1 MKLATFY
8 VQIYAKTFTLSQSTL
23 KIKAMS
29 LGHFFEILLMSAGIC
44 KQHFYIKAKLCNI
57 FKTANTKTL
66 IKGIIESPFKLLK
79 TH

>member
-8 VQIYAKTFTLSQSTL
+8 VQIYAKAFTLSQSTL

-44 KQHFYIKAKLCNI
+44 KQTFLY
-57 FKTANTKTL
+57 
-66 IKGIIESPFKLLK
+66 
-79 TH
+79 